1 MGSASSSR
9 KTVMKTVLLIGAG
22 GGMGSACAQ
31 MFLKDGVLVLGM
43 DRPGANMLDGVL
55 PLFADLTDADAVTAA
70 YETAKRH
77 TDRINAIVY
86 MAGIYDADS
95 LVEIDEAR
103 MQRIFEINVFGAY
116 RVIKTFLPLLAE
128 GARVVLIT
136 SELAD
141 LDPLPFTG
149 LYGITKGTL
158 DRFAFSLAME
168 LQLLGFSVSV
178 IRPGA
183 VETPLLGGSV
193 KSIEAFTERTKLYP
207 DVAEK
212 FLRVTNAVEAKA
224 VPPEAVA
231 KKVSKALKAKHPRF
245 AYSLNRNPL
254 LRLYGILPKRL
265 KLCFIKAFLN
275 TKKAGK

>member
-1 MGSASSSR
+1 
-9 KTVMKTVLLIGAG
+9 MKTVLLIGAG
-22 GGMGSACAQ
+22 GGMGSACAR
-31 MFLKDGVLVLGM
+31 MFTEQGDRVFGI
-43 DRPGANMLDGVL
+43 DRPGMELHDGVV
-55 PLFADLTDADAVTAA
+55 PLFADLTDPEQVNAA
-70 YETAKRH
+70 YESVKEQ
-77 TDRINAIVY
+77 TDTIDAIVY
-86 MAGIYDADS
+86 AAGIYEADS

-103 MQRIFEINVFGAY
+103 MRRIFEINVFGAY
-116 RVIKTFLPLLAE
+116 RVIRTFLPLMQA
-128 GARVVLIT
+128 GSRIVLIT

-158 DRFAFSLAME
+158 DRYAFSLAME
-168 LQLLGFSVSV
+168 LQMLGMRVSV

-183 VETPLLGGSV
+183 VKTPLLSGSV
-193 KSIEAFTERTKLYP
+193 KSITAFTAKTKLYP

-231 KKVSKALKAKHPRF
+231 NKVRKALKAKHPRF

-254 LRLYGILPKRL
+254 LRLYRILPKRL
-265 KLCFIKAFLN
+265 KLYCIRVFLKS
-275 TKKAGK
+275 KKAGK

>member
-1 MGSASSSR
+1 
-9 KTVMKTVLLIGAG
+9 MKTVLLIGAG
-22 GGMGSACAQ
+22 GGMGTACAR
-31 MFLKDGVLVLGM
+31 MLLSDGVRVFGL
-43 DRPGANMLDGVL
+43 DRPDTKLPEGVT
-55 PLFADLTDADAVTAA
+55 PLFADLCDPEAVTAA
-70 YETAKRH
+70 FTSVTEEI
-77 TDRINAIVY
+77 DAIVY
-86 MAGIYDADS
+86 MAGIYEADS
-95 LVEIDEAR
+95 LVEIEEER
-103 MQRIFEINVFGAY
+103 MQRIFAINVFGAY
-116 RVIKTFLPLLAE
+116 RVIRTFLPLLHTQS
-128 GARVVLIT
+128 RIVFIT

-168 LQLLGFSVSV
+168 LQLLGISVSV

-193 KSIEAFTERTKLYP
+193 KSIETFTKRTTHYP
-207 DVAEK
+207 NVAAK

-224 VPPEAVA
+224 VPPEKVA
-231 KKVSKALKAKHPRF
+231 KKVKKALSAKHPRF

-265 KLCFIKAFLN
+265 KLFFIKVFLK

>member
-1 MGSASSSR
+1 M
-9 KTVMKTVLLIGAG
+9 MKTVLLIGAG
-22 GGMGSACAQ
+22 GGMGTACAR
-31 MFLKDGVLVLGM
+31 MFIKDGVRVLGM
-43 DRPGANMLDGVL
+43 DRPGANMPDGVL

-77 TDRINAIVY
+77 TDRIDAIVY
-86 MAGIYDADS
+86 MAGIYEADS

-103 MQRIFEINVFGAY
+103 LSRIFEINVFGAY
-116 RVIKTFLPLLAE
+116 RVIRAFLPLLHD
-128 GARVVLIT
+128 GSRVVIVT

-168 LQLLGFSVSV
+168 LQLLGIAVSV

-183 VETPLLGGSV
+183 VETPLLNGSV

-224 VPPEAVA
+224 VPPETVA
-231 KKVSKALKAKHPRF
+231 KKVRKALKVKHPRF

-265 KLCFIKAFLN
+265 KLLFIKTFLK

>member
-1 MGSASSSR
+1 
-9 KTVMKTVLLIGAG
+9 MKTVLLIGAG
-22 GGMGSACAQ
+22 GGMGSACAR
-31 MFLKDGVLVLGM
+31 MFLKNGVRVLGM
-43 DRPGANMLDGVL
+43 DRPGAAMPEGVV
-55 PLFADLTDADAVTAA
+55 PLFADLTEADAVKAA
-70 YETAKRH
+70 FDAAKQQAE
-77 TDRINAIVY
+77 RIDAIVY
-86 MAGIYDADS
+86 MAGIYEADS
-95 LVEIDEAR
+95 LVEIEEAR
-103 MQRIFEINVFGAY
+103 MRRIFEINVFGAY
-116 RVIKTFLPLLAE
+116 RVIRAFQPLLHD
-128 GARVVLIT
+128 GSRVVIVT

-168 LQLLGFSVSV
+168 LQLLGISVSV

-183 VETPLLGGSV
+183 VETPLLNGSV
-193 KSIEAFTERTKLYP
+193 KSIEAFTKRTKLYP

-224 VPPEAVA
+224 VQPEAIA
-231 KKVSKALKAKHPRF
+231 KKVNHALKAKRPRF

-265 KLCFIKAFLN
+265 KLFFIKAFLK
-275 TKKAGK
+275 TKKAGN

>member
-1 MGSASSSR
+1 
-9 KTVMKTVLLIGAG
+9 
-22 GGMGSACAQ
+22 MGSACAR
-31 MFLKDGVLVLGM
+31 MLLSDGVRVLGL
-43 DRPGANMLDGVL
+43 DRPGASMPEGVV
-55 PLFADLTDADAVTAA
+55 PLVADLCDPKAVTAA
-70 YETAKRH
+70 FETAK
-77 TDRINAIVY
+77 TESLDAIVY
-86 MAGIYDADS
+86 MAGIYEADS

-103 MQRIFEINVFGAY
+103 LSRIFEINVLGAY
-116 RVIKTFLPLLAE
+116 RVIRTFLPLLHD
-128 GARVVLIT
+128 GSRVVLVT

-168 LQLLGFSVSV
+168 LQLLGITVSV

-183 VETPLLGGSV
+183 VETPLLSGSV
-193 KSIEAFTERTKLYP
+193 KSIESFTTRTKLYP

-224 VPPEAVA
+224 IPPEAVA
-231 KKVSKALKAKHPRF
+231 QKVKSALKARRPRF

-254 LRLYGILPKRL
+254 LRLYGVLPKRL
-265 KLCFIKAFLN
+265 KLFAIRTFL
-275 TKKAGK
+275 KSK